1 MQTVSIEIFYLKT
14 KTKTDQD
21 QEGGGRVGS
30 MVSLWSIT
38 FAWVT
43 YFYLRY

>member
-1 MQTVSIEIFYLKT
+1 MVVVVVAK
-14 KTKTDQD
+14 
-21 QEGGGRVGS
+21 VGS
-30 MVSLWSIT
+30 MVDSLWSIT